1 MHQFIINS
9 RSWRWMFSSMSGRQ
23 GSVLEVDTVGWAIA
37 EGVDAIDVE
46 VEVEEAL
53 EIEERCLLSS
63 RVNRGRGGY

>member
-1 MHQFIINS
+1 
-9 RSWRWMFSSMSGRQ
+9 MSGRQ
-23 GSVLEVDTVGWAIA
+23 GSVLEVDTVGWAIV

-53 EIEERCLLSS
+53 DIEERCLLSS